1 VGTAGNEGRVNLS
14 PKGMDSLRILNDHQV
29 IWLNLTGSGNETAAH
44 LLEQSRMTLMFCA
57 FEGNPLILRIYG
69 KARAIHPRDA
79 EWEEQITLFPKYP
92 GSRQIFLLDI
102 DSVQTSCGF
111 AVPNYS
117 YKEDREELINW
128 SEKLGEE
135 GVKNYW
141 EEKNQVSIDGKPT
154 GIF

>member
-1 VGTAGNEGRVNLS
+1 
-14 PKGMDSLRILNDHQV
+14 M
-29 IWLNLTGSGNETAAH
+29 
-44 LLEQSRMTLMFCA
+44 
-57 FEGNPLILRIYG
+57 
-69 KARAIHPRDA
+69 
-79 EWEEQITLFPKYP
+79 
-92 GSRQIFLLDI
+92 
-102 DSVQTSCGF
+102 QTSCGF